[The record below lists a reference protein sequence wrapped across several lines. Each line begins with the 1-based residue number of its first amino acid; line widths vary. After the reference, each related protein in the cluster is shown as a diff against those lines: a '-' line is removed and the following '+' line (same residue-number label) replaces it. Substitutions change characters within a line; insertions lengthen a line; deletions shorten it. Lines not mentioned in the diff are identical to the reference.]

1 MLFEGGGGVSLRN
14 TVNGMLLV
22 TAGVWSC
29 VHNIAA
35 IVFPPRSV
43 NKTAGIVSQL
53 LKCPCWFDVW
63 SFSLVF
69 LMGFGAGVVGDPN
82 SEQCKA

>member
-1 MLFEGGGGVSLRN
+1 MLFEGGGLSLRN

-35 IVFPPRSV
+35 IVFPHNQQDSWYCL
-43 NKTAGIVSQL
+43 TAAQVSM
-53 LKCPCWFDVW
+53 
-63 SFSLVF
+63 LV
-69 LMGFGAGVVGDPN
+69 
-82 SEQCKA
+82 